1 MGLFLHYRV
10 SKSFPKP
17 AVACFLALCVGSVI
31 ESVAAEQA
39 SSDTELA
46 EMSLQEL
53 LAVDVFTA
61 ANLLPTQTS
70 KAPGTVYQFTEKDFK
85 RFGVRRLDDLLQFVP
100 GMQVNQYRKR
110 HRTIWARGLLDRYND
125 KLLLL
130 VDGVRQQ
137 HLYYGHFALG
147 DNFPLERIEKVEV
160 IMGPAS
166 SLYGANAFGGIIS
179 VTTKAFSDQPRLDIS
194 MELGDNQR
202 RKVSALYNRDN
213 VQAFGSYLEQDA
225 PFRDDRKS
233 FIGNDVLQPLDEDYQ
248 SISIKARPIEGL
260 TLKADY
266 SKSETPFLFIPP
278 TQDAFVEE
286 EFLSLSAHF
295 TSGDL
300 DSGKYEL
307 LAYYQDDDGREFEK
321 EQVTQSLGYEEFQDA
336 TMMGISLTGF
346 KKINS
351 HTLALGTSWN
361 REEADHT
368 NFQRWFSF
376 SSGFLTPPVTG
387 DLLREPDI
395 SNDNYAVFVQDVWE
409 INPVLTATLGA
420 RYDQFDQF
428 DNYGNYRGA
437 LVYSSDIKH
446 TWKLLYG
453 TAIRT
458 PSFREYLKVLEGT
471 SFQAP
476 VPDAE
481 SIESLEFSYIY
492 KDAVKSINVTVF
504 KNNFDDFIREVPT
517 PDNADEYFA
526 NSSATLRLQGAEVL
540 LGIQPVE
547 RVHLRLS
554 ASYVDSDSRELGSLP
569 YIANWTGSFK
579 AEYEI
584 TASHRLGLSV
594 IYNSHK
600 DDNNGID
607 DDAENFAIT
616 NLYGSG
622 EISPSLS
629 YRFGIDN
636 LFDDKEFDPA
646 ADFGGQHNTERS
658 EREVWVG
665 LTWTPSF

>member
-1 MGLFLHYRV
+1 MGLLLHYRV
-10 SKSFPKP
+10 SKSLPKP
-17 AVACFLALCVGSVI
+17 AAACCLVLCVNSTI
-31 ESVAAEQA
+31 EFAVADA
-39 SSDTELA
+39 SIDADLA
-46 EMSLQEL
+46 QMSLQEL

-61 ANLLPTQTS
+61 ANLLPTQTA
-70 KAPGTVYQFTEKDFK
+70 KAPGTVYQFTDKDFK

-110 HRTIWARGLLDRYND
+110 HRAIWARGLLDRYND

-179 VTTKAFSDQPRLDIS
+179 VTTKAFADQPRLAIS

-202 RKVSALYNRDN
+202 RKVTGLYNRDN
-213 VQAFGSYLEQDA
+213 FQAFGSYLEQDA

-233 FIGNDVLQPLDEDYQ
+233 FIGSDVLQPLDEDYQ

-307 LAYYQDDDGREFEK
+307 LAYYQDDDAREFEK
-321 EQVTQSLGYEEFQDA
+321 EQVTQTLGYEEFQDA
-336 TMMGISLTGF
+336 TMMGVSLTGF
-346 KKINS
+346 KRVNS
-351 HTLALGTSWN
+351 HTLALGASWN

-376 SSGFLTPPVTG
+376 SSGFLTPSETG
-387 DLLREPDI
+387 DLLREPNI

-409 INPVLTATLGA
+409 INPVLTATLGG

-437 LVYSSDIKH
+437 LVYSPDIKH

-492 KDAVKSINVTVF
+492 KDAVKNINITLF
-504 KNNFDDFIREVPT
+504 KNNFEDFIREVPT

-554 ASYVDSDSRELGSLP
+554 ASYVDSGSREWGSLP

-584 TASHRLGLSV
+584 TAAHRIGLSV

-600 DDNNGID
+600 DDDNGID

-622 EISPSLS
+622 EIGPSLS

-636 LFDDKEFDPA
+636 LFDDREFDPA